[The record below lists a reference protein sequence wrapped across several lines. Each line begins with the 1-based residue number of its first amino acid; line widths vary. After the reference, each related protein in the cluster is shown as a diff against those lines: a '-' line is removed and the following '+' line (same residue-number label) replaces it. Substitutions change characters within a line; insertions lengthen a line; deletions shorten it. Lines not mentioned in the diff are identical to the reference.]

1 MAGVAEISVLQPLGI
16 WGLRHLRV
24 KADHARSNIIQDAG
38 RSSAGLW
45 QVEGDRMANDTPE
58 MAAVSLA
65 VATRDLTRKF
75 GSLTALDRVNL
86 EVPRGTLLGLLGPNG
101 SGKTTLMS
109 VLAGFIAPTSG
120 AFQLLEEPNHRRAL
134 ARTGSLISRP
144 VLWPHLSCHD
154 NLRCLQEMYGGGSLS
169 QQVDQLLAQVG
180 LDADAGRRKFGQ
192 CSTGM
197 KQRLGIAS
205 ALLGNPDLLLLDEPT
220 SGLDPKGMV
229 EIQELIKSLGEQNGR
244 TIIMSS
250 HLLHEVELTCARYA
264 IIYRGKVVDQG
275 SVKAGLTEGAG
286 TQLITTD
293 NTAALEHLAVRG
305 WEVKVGSA
313 LSAVPNLLEVDT
325 TQGQEWQVA
334 RDLAEIGVYP
344 LDMRPLVKEKAAD
357 SLEDK
362 YLAAVGS
369 AAFQGDGE
377 A

>member
-1 MAGVAEISVLQPLGI
+1 MAGVAELSVLQPLGI
-16 WGLRHLRV
+16 WGLRHLLV
-24 KADHARSNIIQDAG
+24 KADHVRSSIIQDAG

-45 QVEGDRMANDTPE
+45 QVEGDRMANDSPE

-65 VATRDLTRKF
+65 VATRDLSRKF
-75 GSLTALDRVNL
+75 RSLTALDRVNL

-109 VLAGFIAPTSG
+109 ILAGFIAPTSG
-120 AFQLLEEPNHRRAL
+120 AFQLLGDPNHRRAL

-169 QQVDQLLAQVG
+169 LQVDQLLAQVG

-229 EIQELIKSLGEQNGR
+229 EIRELIKSLGEQNGR

-305 WEVKVGSA
+305 WEVKVGSGP
-313 LSAVPNLLEVDT
+313 SAGPNLLEVDT
-325 TQGQEWQVA
+325 TQGQEWKVA

-344 LDMRPLVKEKAAD
+344 VDMRPLAKENTAD

-369 AAFQGDGE
+369 VAFQGEGQ